1 MPAPDTLKPSL
12 KPTDRRL
19 KMDDDQTYCIKRFYS
34 PSDGRPTEV
43 VREGLT
49 REEAMEHCSDDDT
62 HEPGVYFDGFEKE

>member
-1 MPAPDTLKPSL
+1 
-12 KPTDRRL
+12 
-19 KMDDDQTYCIKRFYS
+19 MDDDQTYCIKRFYS